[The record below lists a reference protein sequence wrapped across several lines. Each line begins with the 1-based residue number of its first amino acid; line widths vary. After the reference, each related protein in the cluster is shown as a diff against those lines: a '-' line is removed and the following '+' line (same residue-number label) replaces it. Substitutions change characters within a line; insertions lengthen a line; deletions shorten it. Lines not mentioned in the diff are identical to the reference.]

1 MSWFEDLS
9 HLTGKSLMGHDHCV
23 LQVIPRLD
31 VVVEV
36 CVSVKIGGSS
46 LDAKCRN
53 AQRTSWK
60 SGIVRLN
67 STNSNIGSKS
77 QCHTVQI
84 GSLDRRAD
92 TCKEG
97 ACVQCMNV

>member
-36 CVSVKIGGSS
+36 CVSVKMGGSS
-46 LDAKCRN
+46 LDAKVSKCPAN
-53 AQRTSWK
+53 ELEVGHFAAQ
-60 SGIVRLN
+60 
-67 STNSNIGSKS
+67 
-77 QCHTVQI
+77 
-84 GSLDRRAD
+84 
-92 TCKEG
+92 
-97 ACVQCMNV
+97 